1 MSTSPR
7 PSPATLSDLDALPE
21 DLIGE
26 IIDGVLYSRNRP
38 SPAHQY
44 AAAGIVS
51 DLVPP
56 FGRGQGTGGW
66 WILPEPALAQPG
78 SPHFAPDVAGWRRER
93 IRALPA
99 GAISVVPDW
108 ICEILSPTTRRHD
121 HLVKMPFY
129 ARIGVAFAW
138 LVDAESRLV
147 FAHRLDA
154 GEWRPIGTF
163 SDETEARIPPFDA
176 VPLNVS
182 AWWMLTEVSSP

>member
-1 MSTSPR
+1 MSSHPR
-7 PSPATLSDLDALPE
+7 PSPVTLSDLDALPA
-21 DLIGE
+21 DIIGE
-26 IIDGVLYSRNRP
+26 IIDGVLYTRNRP

-51 DLVPP
+51 DLVPL
-56 FGRGQGTGGW
+56 FGRGQGPGGW
-66 WILPEPALAQPG
+66 WILPEPGLAQPG
-78 SPHFAPDVAGWRRER
+78 SPHLAPDLAGWRRER
-93 IRALPA
+93 IRVMPA
-99 GAISVVPDW
+99 GAISTVPDW

-138 LVDAESRLV
+138 LVDAESHLV

-154 GEWRPIGTF
+154 GEWRPLGTY

-182 AWWMLTEVSSP
+182 AWWMRTEESTP